1 MHVRLGEATRLGFV
15 VTSFIQVFFL
25 LFFFYLLFFLS
36 DKISLLNVDILFYFL
51 IVD

>member
-25 LFFFYLLFFLS
+25 LFFYLLFFLS

>member
-1 MHVRLGEATRLGFV
+1 MHGRLGEATRLGFV

-25 LFFFYLLFFLS
+25 LFFYLLFFLS

>member
-25 LFFFYLLFFLS
+25 IFFYLLFFLS

>member
-15 VTSFIQVFFL
+15 VTNKLYSSFF
-25 LFFFYLLFFLS
+25 FFFYLLFFLS
-36 DKISLLNVDILFYFL
+36 DKFSLLNVDILFYFL

>member
-25 LFFFYLLFFLS
+25 LFFLS
-36 DKISLLNVDILFYFL
+36 FIFSLR
-51 IVD
+51 